1 MIFAGARAIWS
12 YRAIDCWKSDFW
24 SSTKLHQDQPGTYP
38 TKKWTHGDTF
48 SVERVYIY
56 IIYVYTYIY
65 IISHHSSQK
74 IAGDMMHRWFLLVL
88 SLATPGIARCIASHL
103 AVLGQRCQHFHD
115 LQETLWFLSSNMGVF
130 RQPIWV
136 WRSEI
141 VFNNSRMFG
150 VETQSWWTWF

>member
-1 MIFAGARAIWS
+1 MIISSNWLL
-12 YRAIDCWKSDFW
+12 KSDFR

-56 IIYVYTYIY
+56 MYIY
-65 IISHHSSQK
+65 ISHHSSQK

-88 SLATPGIARCIASHL
+88 PLATPGIARCIASHL

-115 LQETLWFLSSNMGVF
+115 LQGTLWFLSSNMGVF

-136 WRSEI
+136 WWSEI